1 MKSSLAVRALESAV
15 ARRGQVA
22 GCIVRSDRGSRFRS
36 REFVTVLARHS
47 MIGSMGRVGAA
58 GANAAM
64 ERFFAL
70 LQKNVLDRR
79 TWTTRQELR
88 TAIVIWIERTPETPG
103 PIDPRRVRDHH
114 DPTRSPGCIEPAVTR
129 SCSSPV
135 GVIALSGTRSGERS
149 VKTLPVDA
157 QATAILIE
165 WTASGDSPLDVAGL
179 DLRGADLSGADLT
192 EGLFTESVLRGV
204 NLSGSDLYR
213 SHLEGAELEGANLSE
228 ATLVKAVLDES
239 SLAAAN
245 LDRADLGSVEAWA
258 VDARGAS
265 FRSAKLDGAGLLD
278 VKLQGADLSN
288 ASAQRTS
295 FQVFMDEQTTVLGL
309 TGTIFGPVHVTE
321 GSELRAI
328 TGADLE
334 AWLNS
339 RGAHV
344 QVLPP
349 LRG

>member
-1 MKSSLAVRALESAV
+1 MTPVIPQPPASRHPSRTHEISLSY
-15 ARRGQVA
+15 
-22 GCIVRSDRGSRFRS
+22 
-36 REFVTVLARHS
+36 
-47 MIGSMGRVGAA
+47 
-58 GANAAM
+58 N
-64 ERFFAL
+64 
-70 LQKNVLDRR
+70 
-79 TWTTRQELR
+79 
-88 TAIVIWIERTPETPG
+88 
-103 PIDPRRVRDHH
+103 VRDKSL
-114 DPTRSPGCIEPAVTR
+114 PFKGAYNRQIIKAGSENSRITSRTRVA
-129 SCSSPV
+129 SSPSTHV
-135 GVIALSGTRSGERS
+135 MPIKPRSTTLQPYSQKTAGVIALSGTRSGERS
-149 VKTLPVDA
+149 VKTPPADA
-157 QATAILIE
+157 QATAVLIE
-165 WTASGDSPLDVAGL
+165 WTASGDSPLDAAGL
-179 DLRGADLSGADLT
+179 DLRGADLSDADLT
-192 EGLFTESVLRGV
+192 EGLFTESVLRDV

-239 SLAAAN
+239 SLAGAN

-288 ASAQRTS
+288 ASVQRTS

-309 TGTIFGPVHVTE
+309 TGTVFGPAHVTE

-334 AWLNS
+334 VWLNS

-349 LRG
+349 LRGYGQ